1 MNCPKC
7 QAPGALVEGSA
18 DGKTETVK
26 CQKCGLNE
34 TRDKRGKPLLTEQLP
49 TQPQQL
55 LEG

>member
-1 MNCPKC
+1 MICPKC
-7 QAPGALVEGSA
+7 QEPGVLVEGSA
-18 DGKTETVK
+18 DGKTERVK

-49 TQPQQL
+49 SRRFL